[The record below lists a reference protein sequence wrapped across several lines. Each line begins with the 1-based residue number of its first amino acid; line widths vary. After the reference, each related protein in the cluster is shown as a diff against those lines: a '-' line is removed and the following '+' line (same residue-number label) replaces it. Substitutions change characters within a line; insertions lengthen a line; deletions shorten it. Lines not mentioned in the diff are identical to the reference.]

1 MNNRFENIGFSK
13 VHLSFVLYITAI
25 VLLSIPRG
33 NAQVQLD
40 VGGDGIISGSLG
52 IGLPAPRLK
61 LSIKQ
66 PGIVDTRTP
75 VLGIMS
81 NISQRPSIQF
91 SENNNIYGG
100 MSIEYDGT
108 GYGASNK
115 LVLNAVDGSP
125 LFTLFNDGNI
135 SVTGKISYVDD
146 PVDTQDAATK
156 AYVDNLLFNFAMSAI
171 IDTSMTVQALLN
183 AGISV
188 VAILNGG
195 IDGSYFIGLNHAGG
209 IIFYIE
215 SNGAGLV
222 AASVDQS
229 LLTQWG
235 CYGTDLASVP
245 NVVNYPPSG
254 PGSEIG
260 DGTTNTAN
268 ILTDCPTA
276 PAALACIEYSG
287 GGYND
292 WFLPSIN
299 ELDEMY
305 KKIGPGAAGANRNI
319 GNFVSPYDYW
329 SSTESNAHESWTK
342 YMFGASS
349 SVYLKSYSFKVRAI
363 RAF

>member
-1 MNNRFENIGFSK
+1 MNNRFENLGISK

-40 VGGDGIISGSLG
+40 VRGDGIISGSLG
-52 IGLPAPRLK
+52 IGLPAPQLK
-61 LSIKQ
+61 LSIKGS
-66 PGIVDTRTP
+66 GIVDTRTA

-156 AYVDNLLFNFAMSAI
+156 AYVDNLLLSFGVSI
-171 IDTSMTVQALLN
+171 GSSGIQGLLN
-183 AGISV
+183 AGFSPSV
-188 VAILNGG
+188 IINNGAPLT
-195 IDGSYFIGLNHAGG
+195 DFIGLNHAGG
-209 IIFYIE
+209 IIFYMDP
-215 SNGAGLV
+215 SGNGQGLV
-222 AASVDQS
+222 AAEMDQS
-229 LLTQWG
+229 TGAQWG
-235 CYGTDLASVP
+235 CYGIP
-245 NVVNYPPSG
+245 ISG
-254 PGSEIG
+254 ADRTAIG
-260 DGTTNTAN
+260 TGNQNTIDIETGCTTSGTAADICAN
-268 ILTDCPTA
+268 LSLNGFT
-276 PAALACIEYSG
+276 
-287 GGYND
+287 D
-292 WFLPSIN
+292 WFLPSRD
-299 ELDEMY
+299 ELNEMY
-305 KKIGPGAAGANRNI
+305 LKIGQAATGANQNI
-319 GNFVSPYDYW
+319 GGFADSFYW
-329 SSTESNAHESWTK
+329 SSSEFADNLAWRQRFIDGVQNVDVK
-342 YMFGASS
+342 GNFGH
-349 SVYLKSYSFKVRAI
+349 VRAI